1 MKRIALSFNRISHIL
16 SFKLFELSSENTTH
30 SLSFCLCRE
39 NVDRCRQ
46 NDCIIIENV
55 SRDHDYKH
63 QWLRL
68 ISFGMK
74 NNWKMWGEHRLYVCW
89 QAGVMSWQNFT
100 VFGSDQWLS
109 FTVPSSNNLFL
120 SMFLFWNLELSRFCV
135 ATEFF
140 LVSATDATY
149 NIKFI
154 KSSEGLDGFG
164 FVYWVELT
172 VQKLFVSESMSLT
185 ATYLP
190 HEGFYI
196 TLEDQ

>member
-1 MKRIALSFNRISHIL
+1 MAHHTLIFNRISHIL

-46 NDCIIIENV
+46 NYCIFIENV

-89 QAGVMSWQNFT
+89 QAGVMSWQNFK

-120 SMFLFWNLELSRFCV
+120 SMFTVNTPCFYSETWNYLGSVWRQ
-135 ATEFF
+135 
-140 LVSATDATY
+140 
-149 NIKFI
+149 N
-154 KSSEGLDGFG
+154 SSLYQPRMLRTISNLC
-164 FVYWVELT
+164 FVR
-172 VQKLFVSESMSLT
+172 
-185 ATYLP
+185 A
-190 HEGFYI
+190 
-196 TLEDQ
+196 